1 MNTRTSRLAKVRIKI
16 NHEVGL
22 IKKDDFLNK
31 LLGLAVGADFSYAA
45 RPGANSLCREARANL
60 VAEDGW
66 CLSLNFGGRGP
77 LGSKWQSRRDQTQ
90 HK

>member
-1 MNTRTSRLAKVRIKI
+1 MLFERLKLI
-16 NHEVGL
+16 N
-22 IKKDDFLNK
+22 KYDFLNK

-45 RPGANSLCREARANL
+45 RPGANSLRRESRANL
-60 VAEDGW
+60 VAADGR

-77 LGSKWQSRRDQTQ
+77 LGSKWQSRKDQPQ